1 MTQYRNAVQK
11 HLLLLEAEEWANS
24 PKAIHTHATS
34 SMWYDTRPEDTAD
47 GHVTDIE
54 YNSGLV
60 VRSKNDKIIHTF
72 GERLTGDALIDSYR
86 KSNVR

>member
-11 HLLLLEAEEWANS
+11 QLLLIEAEEWADK
-24 PKAIHTHATS
+24 PKSIHTHRMS
-34 SMWYDTRPEDTAD
+34 SMWYDTRPEDTKD
-47 GHVTDIE
+47 GHVTDVE

-60 VRSKNDKIIHTF
+60 VRSKNGKKIYTC

-86 KSNVR
+86 KGTA

>member
-34 SMWYDTRPEDTAD
+34 SMWYDTRPEDTED

-72 GERLTGDALIDSYR
+72 GKRLTGDALIDSYR
-86 KSNVR
+86 KNRAG

>member
-11 HLLLLEAEEWANS
+11 QLLLIEAEEWADK
-24 PKAIHTHATS
+24 PKAIHTHRMS
-34 SMWYDTRPEDTAD
+34 SMWYDTRPEDTKD
-47 GHVTDIE
+47 GHVTDVE

-60 VRSKNDKIIHTF
+60 VRSKNGKKIYTF

-86 KSNVR
+86 KGTA